1 MESNEINNAE
11 LNDDKSKKYI
21 KKKEK
26 NEHYEQESIENNTIE
41 IKETKDNIIVSTK
54 SWLKFFENKDAINT
68 LLNKALPAYLLKC
81 RWFGGKSKKIKYFR
95 VQFNIPFYFGNT
107 CVYMMIVEAS
117 YVAAYS
123 ESYFLPLFF
132 SEEEKSKIDKK
143 AIICTLQIG
152 DTVGTLI
159 DALYDEEYRSQIFK
173 HIVKQKE
180 INIGEGSALKFEKGS
195 ILKGFDGKEKLTSYV
210 LKVDQ
215 SNTSVIYND
224 RFFLKIYRNLFR
236 DTNPDYETTRFLTEN
251 SKFKN
256 SPTYAGSITWVRE
269 KFFDVSFGLMQEK
282 VQNEGD
288 AWKYLNEK
296 IKIYFEKIKEHHQNH
311 WKTIADVAL
320 YQPRSI
326 RQLEPELVDLV
337 GYETLKSIEK
347 LAQRTAEM
355 HIAISS
361 DRSNFTFLPVLY
373 NQDYSVWL
381 KNRLMYQFDRRL
393 DLIDKSIESLE
404 GLSKEYAQKFSDNKE
419 NIINIILNFDESKLI
434 SKRVRIHGDYHL
446 GQVLKKGNDFIIL
459 DFEGEPESTI
469 RDRKVKQPPLKDVA
483 GMLRSFHY
491 AVYSNIFEQLE
502 TGEWSYDTLQTL
514 GNKYYDCIVAI
525 FLNTY
530 IKTAMD
536 NSLDIGYQS
545 EIDYLLKYHLLEKA
559 IYELGYELNARPAW
573 AIIPLKGIMDLLDD
587 FKK

>member
-1 MESNEINNAE
+1 METPEIPNPE
-11 LNDDKSKKYI
+11 ISDVKSKKDN
-21 KKKEK
+21 K
-26 NEHYEQESIENNTIE
+26 NQDIT
-41 IKETKDNIIVSTK
+41 DNLITTSKT
-54 SWLKFFENKDAINT
+54 WLKFFDDKDAVQ
-68 LLNKALPAYLLKC
+68 LFLSKALPIYLPRC
-81 RWFGGKSKKIKYFR
+81 RWFGGKSKKIKYFK
-95 VQFNIPFYFGNT
+95 VQYNIPFVFNNT
-107 CVYMMIVEAS
+107 GLYMMVLEAN

-132 SEEEKSKIDKK
+132 TEEDPKKIDKK
-143 AIICTLQIG
+143 AIICALQIG
-152 DTVGTLI
+152 DKVGTLV
-159 DALYDEEYRSQIFK
+159 DALYNEECRRQIFK
-173 HIVKQKE
+173 HILKQKDL
-180 INIGEGSALKFEKGS
+180 NLGEGSVLKFERGS
-195 ILKGFDGKEKLTSYV
+195 VLKDFDSKETLTSYV
-210 LKVDQ
+210 LKADQ

-251 SKFKN
+251 TKFQN

-296 IKIYFEKIKEHHQNH
+296 IKVYFEKIKEFHQTN
-311 WKTIADVAL
+311 WQQIPNVPL

-326 RQLEPELVDLV
+326 RELEPELVDLI
-337 GYETLKSIEK
+337 GYDTLKNIEK

-361 DRSNFTFLPVLY
+361 DRSNITFLPVLY
-373 NQDYSVWL
+373 NEDYSVWL

-393 DLIDKSIESLE
+393 DLIDKNIEDLE
-404 GLSKEYAQKFSDNKE
+404 GLSKEYAQRFADNKE
-419 NIINIILNFDESKLI
+419 NIINIILGFDESKLI

-446 GQVLKKGNDFIIL
+446 GQVLKKGDDFIIL

-502 TGEWSYDTLQTL
+502 TGEWSYDTLQEV
-514 GNKYYDCIVAI
+514 GKKYYDCIVAI

-536 NSLDIGYQS
+536 NSLDIGYRS

-587 FKK
+587 FKKN

>member
-54 SWLKFFENKDAINT
+54 SWLKFFEDKDAINT

>member
-1 MESNEINNAE
+1 MESNEIINSE
-11 LNDDKSKKYI
+11 LNDEKSKKYI

-41 IKETKDNIIVSTK
+41 IKETKDNVIVSTK
-54 SWLKFFENKDAINT
+54 SWLKFFEDKDAINA
-68 LLNKALPAYLLKC
+68 LLNKALPTYLLKC

-95 VQFNIPFYFGNT
+95 VQFNIPFHFGNT

-296 IKIYFEKIKEHHQNH
+296 IKIYFEKIKEHHQND
-311 WKTIADVAL
+311 WKTIPDVPL

-446 GQVLKKGNDFIIL
+446 GQVLKKGDDFIIL